1 MTPTRPCAPPDP
13 LAASPASPRPRA
25 RQALACAALLVLA
38 ACGGGDL
45 PDAGATLADEP
56 GAHNGLADGGEPDA
70 GTAGRQFLLW
80 TPGDEA
86 ALQLEQQQ
94 LDPDADG
101 SSVRLL
107 VKLNPAAVFADG
119 RATMLAV
126 PGNGESADS
135 AALRAGQLAAKA
147 QAVDSAAKGVLAR
160 SVMRVAPGAKL
171 HQQFA
176 HAVEAFVLSVPWDQ
190 AAALAAELA
199 RDPAIDAVEVDRAR
213 GLGQTADAPRSF
225 DPRAWGVDR
234 IDQRA
239 RALDG
244 SFRQSLS
251 GAGVSIFVLD
261 TGISPHV
268 EFGTRLAA
276 GFSAIN
282 DGRGTGDCHG
292 HGTHVAATAGGARVG
307 VASGARLVPVRVMG
321 CTGSSLGSSVLA
333 GLDWVAAHG
342 SRPGVVNLSLGG
354 AASATLDAAAQR
366 LVTAG
371 LSVVTA
377 AGNSNADACN
387 QSPGRAAGVVNV
399 AASDTADAKASFS
412 NWGRCVTLW
421 APGTA
426 IVSASR
432 SSTTALAAMNGT
444 SMAAPHA
451 AGALALLLQAGPTLA
466 PEALRQQLLAQ
477 ATPDTVSGT
486 PAGSPRGLLFVGQD
500 TALPPV
506 VPPPTMTVAG
516 IRMVSSVPAVGA
528 WRVATEL
535 RLLKDDGQPA
545 AGAKLTGRFSNTT
558 ALATC
563 TTSAKGLCSFV
574 GPDLKWA
581 TVPVLGFAVVDV
593 KAAGMVYTGGGER
606 QAQISRPAAPEAR
619 IAALSGVV
627 SRSRP
632 AAPDWVPQFQ
642 VTVRDERGA
651 AVVGAVVKTGVSI
664 HAGRQ
669 VVGQR
674 TLSCTT
680 AATGQC
686 ALGWSGARLDQRHS
700 GAQLQ
705 VLGVTRDFLSYRPG
719 ALSSATVGVVQ

>member
-1 MTPTRPCAPPDP
+1 MTPIRPCSPSDSLAAAPTRPW
-13 LAASPASPRPRA
+13 RHA
-25 RQALACAALLVLA
+25 RSALACAALLALA

-45 PDAGATLADEP
+45 PEADGALGDET
-56 GAHNGLADGGEPDA
+56 AAQTDMTEGGEPDA
-70 GTAGRQFLLW
+70 GTAERQFPLW

-86 ALQLEQQQ
+86 ALWAEQQQ
-94 LDPDADG
+94 LDPDAAG
-101 SSVRLL
+101 GGVRLI

-135 AALRAGQLAAKA
+135 AARRASQLAAKA

-160 SVMRVAPGAKL
+160 SVLQVAPGAKL
-171 HQQFA
+171 HQQFS
-176 HAVEAFVLSVPWDQ
+176 HAVEAFVLSVPWEQ
-190 AAALAAELA
+190 AAAVAAELA
-199 RDPAIDAVEVDRAR
+199 RDPAIDVVEVDRAVSVD
-213 GLGQTADAPRSF
+213 QSAAAPRSF

-239 RALDG
+239 RVLDG

-251 GAGVSIFVLD
+251 GSGVSIFVLD

-268 EFGTRLAA
+268 EFGNRLAA
-276 GFSAIN
+276 GFSAIS
-282 DGRGTGDCHG
+282 DGRGTTDCHG

-321 CTGSSLGSSVLA
+321 CAGSSLGSSVLA

-342 SRPGVVNLSLGG
+342 TRPAVVNMSLGG

-371 LSVVTA
+371 VSVVTA
-377 AGNSNADACN
+377 AGNSNVDACK

-412 NWGRCVTLW
+412 NWGRCVSLW

-432 SSTTALAAMNGT
+432 SSTTALAAMTGT

-451 AGALALLLQAGPTLA
+451 AGAAALLLQGNPTLA
-466 PEALRQQLLAQ
+466 PEPLRQKLLAQ
-477 ATPDTVSGT
+477 ATPDTVAGT
-486 PAGSPRGLLFVGQD
+486 PAGSPRSLLFVGQD

-506 VPPPTMTVAG
+506 VPPPTISVAG
-516 IRMVSSVPAVGA
+516 IRMLGSVPAVGA
-528 WRVATEL
+528 WRVTTEV
-535 RLLKDDGQPA
+535 RLVKDDGQPA
-545 AGAKLTGRFSNTT
+545 VGAKLTGRFSNAT

-563 TTSAKGLCSFV
+563 TVTAAGLCSFV
-574 GPDLKWA
+574 SPNLKWA
-581 TVPVLGFAVVDV
+581 TVPALGFAVVDV
-593 KAAGMVYTGGGER
+593 KATGMVYTGGGER
-606 QAQISRPAAPEAR
+606 QAQIARPAAPEAR

-632 AAPDWVPQFQ
+632 AALDWVPQFH
-642 VTVRDERGA
+642 VTVLDQRGT
-651 AVVGAVVKTGVSI
+651 AVAGAVVKTVVLI

-680 AATGQC
+680 SATGKC
-686 ALGWSGARLDQRHS
+686 ATPWSGARLDTRHS
-700 GAQLQ
+700 GAQVQ
-705 VLGVTRDFLSYRPG
+705 VLGVTRDYLSYRPG
-719 ALSSATVGVVQ
+719 LLGSASVGVVQ